1 MLQKK
6 LHSIAM
12 AIVLAYALRAL
23 VVVKERVRVVKGVEK
38 TVARQLVAVDVDKVA
53 KGAVMQCVKVI
64 V

>member
-23 VVVKERVRVVKGVEK
+23 VVVKERVRDVREVVK
-38 TVARQLVAVDVDKVA
+38 TVARPLVAVGVGKGA
-53 KGAVMQCVKVI
+53 KDAVMQCAKVI

>member
-23 VVVKERVRVVKGVEK
+23 VVVKERVRVVKGVVK